1 MDDVSVKDVAEHL
14 VSETKERFQKLKA
27 RDGVFTAIGATVGAV
42 AYYIFDEL
50 I

>member
-1 MDDVSVKDVAEHL
+1 MEDVSVKDVAEHL
-14 VSETKERFQKLKA
+14 VDETKEKFEKLKA